1 MLTWLKSWDSIVFN
15 KPVTIPK
22 QTPSI
27 FNKNINSS
35 LNKFKN
41 PG

>member
-15 KPVTIPK
+15 KPVVTAK

-27 FNKNINSS
+27 FNKNNNSS
-35 LNKFKN
+35 LNKFKST
-41 PG
+41 G